1 MEDADDTGT
10 DEGGEMNDDYDE
22 VVTLLLDAKESLR
35 EARANEAGLHADFD
49 EMITVLDIFTC
60 NIQMDAARRGSE
72 GDEQ

>member
-1 MEDADDTGT
+1 
-10 DEGGEMNDDYDE
+10 MNDDYDE

-35 EARANEAGLHADFD
+35 EARALANEAGLHADFD